1 MLLKEYEG
9 SVNLKPKYDQTY
21 IVFSEP
27 KMSLQKIGFIGL
39 GVMGRPMA
47 KNLAKAG
54 YSLVV
59 WKHIDAKPVSELVAT
74 GATEAFS
81 PKQVAEMS
89 DVVITMLPDSAE
101 VEEVILGKNGVL
113 EGSRKGTVIIDM
125 SSISPSSS
133 KKIASE
139 AEKKGVE
146 VLDAPVSGGEP
157 GAIQGTLA
165 IMVGGKEAT
174 FNKCLDVLRTMGKT
188 ITRVG
193 DAGAGQVVKLSN
205 QIIVALNIAALSE
218 AFVLGTKAGVN
229 PKVIYEA
236 IRTGLAGSN
245 VLEAKISKILQRDFK
260 PGFKMSLHYKDLKNA
275 LEAAGDLK
283 VPLPLTALTKQILIS
298 LINDGKGEK
307 DHSAIVNFTER
318 LANAIVKTT

>member
-1 MLLKEYEG
+1 
-9 SVNLKPKYDQTY
+9 
-21 IVFSEP
+21 
-27 KMSLQKIGFIGL
+27 MSLSRIGFIGL

-47 KNLAKAG
+47 KNLIKAG
-54 YSLVV
+54 YPLVV
-59 WKHIDAKPVSELVAT
+59 WKHIDAKRVNELVAA
-74 GATEAFS
+74 GAGEAFS

-89 DVVITMLPDSAE
+89 DIVITMLPDSAE

-113 EGSRKGTVIIDM
+113 EGSRKGMVIIDM

-139 AEKKGVE
+139 AERKGVE

-165 IMVGGKEAT
+165 IMVGGKETT
-174 FNKCLDVLRTMGKT
+174 FNRCLDVLRTMGKT

-193 DAGAGQVVKLSN
+193 DVGAGQVVKLSN
-205 QIIVALNIAALSE
+205 QIIVALNIAAMSE
-218 AFVLGTKAGVN
+218 AFVLGTKAGVD

-236 IRTGLAGSN
+236 IHTGLAGSN
-245 VLEAKISKILQRDFK
+245 VLEAKIFKILGRDFK
-260 PGFKMSLHYKDLKNA
+260 PGFKMKLHHKDLKNA
-275 LEAAGDLK
+275 LEVATELK
-283 VPLPLTALTKQILIS
+283 VPLPLTALTQQILVS
-298 LINDGKGEK
+298 LINEGKGEN

-318 LANAIVKTT
+318 LADAIVKAT